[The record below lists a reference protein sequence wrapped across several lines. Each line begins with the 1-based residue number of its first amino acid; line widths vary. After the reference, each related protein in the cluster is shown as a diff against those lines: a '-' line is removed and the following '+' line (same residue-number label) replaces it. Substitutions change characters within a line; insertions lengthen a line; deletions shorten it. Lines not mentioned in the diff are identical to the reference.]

1 MANDGSTNI
10 GVDVTVTYTN
20 AITSGNVEFRFICMA
35 NAQSSNEAPL
45 SAPNGG
51 TSRWAGAGTADS
63 PRIEVVE

>member
-1 MANDGSTNI
+1 M
-10 GVDVTVTYTN
+10 TYSN

-35 NAQSSNEAPL
+35 NAQSSNEAAL

-63 PRIEVVE
+63 PRIEVVH